1 MKKKS
6 RKPVVRKVAK
16 KNSKKVFKKK
26 TQTKTKKK
34 VKPVTK
40 RITKEAPVMQESVLS
55 GKVPTELVL
64 MEQLFGGNS
73 KAKLWKIFSINSHK
87 EFTLKQLIHLTKLKS
102 DKLLP
107 DLRDFMR
114 QGIVIAS
121 RKNII
126 TPDAQKNNSV
136 VYQMNPDFPLRQPIT
151 DLILSAVPR
160 DKDRIV
166 EHVQDL
172 PRLKT
177 ILLSGFFIDATNHQS
192 PIDMILIFDKIP
204 GQVTEVVAELER
216 DLGRELKYAALDQ
229 EDFKYRHSI
238 GDRLIRDVLDFEH
251 IVAMDK
257 MGFFR

>member
-6 RKPVVRKVAK
+6 RKPVVRKPAK
-16 KNSKKVFKKK
+16 NNSKKSLKKVFKKK
-26 TQTKTKKK
+26 PVK
-34 VKPVTK
+34 VKNKKTVSTSSP
-40 RITKEAPVMQESVLS
+40 ILQESVIS
-55 GKVPTELVL
+55 GKAPTELVL
-64 MEQLFGGNS
+64 MEQLFGGPVKS
-73 KAKLWKIFSINSHK
+73 KLWKIFSINAHK
-87 EFTLKQLIHLTKLKS
+87 DFTLKQLVHLTKIKA
-102 DKLLP
+102 DRLLP
-107 DLRDFMR
+107 DLREFMK

-121 RKNII
+121 RKQII
-126 TPDAQKNNSV
+126 TPDALKNNSV
-136 VYQMNPDFPLRQPIT
+136 VYQMNPDFPLRRTIT
-151 DLILSAVPR
+151 NLILSAVPR
-160 DKDRIV
+160 DKDKIV

-177 ILLSGFFIDATNHQS
+177 VLLSGFFVDASNHQS

-204 GQVTEVVAELER
+204 GQVTETIVELER
-216 DLGRELKYAALDQ
+216 ALGRELKYAALDQ